1 MIKKIYKVIFLILL
15 TGCSVSKNFYVA
27 NVQDLTQMDKSA
39 FIYALPRTVVT
50 TEVTAIRH
58 VTIPGPYHEYA
69 DEFLGIKDVPHE
81 KKVLWTIDHAT
92 LDSHV
97 EVDPDYY
104 YSVKDP
110 GSAVLKSGMFQ
121 LTENGL
127 ILDASKV
134 GRFSDNLE
142 SPSDEVGKI
151 PFTDLSVKRNIIHE
165 NDTIYKKIVR
175 NNSIV
180 RVPMVKKQWTKKTLE
195 EKAEEA
201 ANFIVKL
208 RKRRFKL
215 LTGQSESIPG
225 GEGMEAAIEELNDLE
240 AEYLALF
247 TGKTTDEEFTR
258 TFQIVPEANRQ
269 LTRTILFR
277 FSETDG
283 FFESN
288 DETNGKPIVIE
299 ITDRGTTKSLEHLAY
314 PYSSVSAPNVLFYR
328 IPDRADIRL
337 IYGSSILAEA
347 DMNIYQHGAVVP
359 YILQ

>member
-1 MIKKIYKVIFLILL
+1 MIKKIYKVFFLVLF
-15 TGCSVSKNFYVA
+15 TSCSISKNFYVT
-27 NVQDLTQMDKSA
+27 NVQDMTQMDKSA

-50 TEVTAIRH
+50 VEVTAIRH

-69 DEFLGIKDVPHE
+69 DEFLGIQNVPHE
-81 KKVLWTIDHAT
+81 KQMLWTIDHT
-92 LDSHV
+92 NLTSHV

-110 GSAVLKSGMFQ
+110 GSAVLKSRMFQ

-127 ILDASKV
+127 ILDASSV
-134 GRFSDNLE
+134 GRFSDKLE
-142 SPSDEVGKI
+142 TPSNELSKI

-165 NDTIYKKIVR
+165 NDTVYKKIIR

-180 RVPMVKKQWTKKTLE
+180 KVPMVKKQWTKKTLE

-215 LTGQSESIPG
+215 LTGQSESMPG
-225 GEGMEAAIEELNDLE
+225 GDGMEAALEELNDLE

-247 TGKTTDEEFTR
+247 TGKTIDEVFTR
-258 TFQIVPEANRQ
+258 TFQVVPEANRQ
-269 LTRTILFR
+269 LTRTVLFR

-288 DETNGKPIVIE
+288 NETNGKPVVIE

-314 PYSSVSAPNVLFYR
+314 PYSGVSAPNVLFYR
-328 IPDRADIRL
+328 IPDRADVRL

-359 YILQ
+359 YIFQ